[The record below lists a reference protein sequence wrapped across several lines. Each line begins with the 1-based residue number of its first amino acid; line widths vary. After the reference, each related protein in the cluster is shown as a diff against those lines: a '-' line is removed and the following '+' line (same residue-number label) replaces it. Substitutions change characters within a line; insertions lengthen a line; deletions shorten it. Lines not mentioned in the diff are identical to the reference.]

1 MNRKLWVFTLELCH
15 RHQVLV
21 GMKNVIVFISR
32 GKHDSH
38 RVLPADDKVRGLTM
52 MLIDRKV
59 DRGLKKREQG
69 GPEFHLQR
77 NTLLLHLEDCNGSE
91 TEMGRHVRRLLQR
104 TQ

>member
-1 MNRKLWVFTLELCH
+1 
-15 RHQVLV
+15 
-21 GMKNVIVFISR
+21 
-32 GKHDSH
+32 
-38 RVLPADDKVRGLTM
+38 

-59 DRGLKKREQG
+59 DRGLKQREQG

-77 NTLLLHLEDCNGSE
+77 NTLLLHREDCNGSE